1 MEEAMCP
8 ICMDTMFP
16 VEDVTHSFCQ
26 PVAHFCH
33 RDCWNA
39 QTGGQKLHCMMCRQ
53 REVGEMELIMI
64 CEAFALDEGDIE
76 VVEQLPPFA
85 RQLLRAW
92 QLGQIDDL
100 ESHLESLY
108 KPWR

>member
-16 VEDVTHSFCQ
+16 VEDVTYSFCQ

-39 QTGGQKLHCMMCRQ
+39 QTEDQKLHCMICRQ
-53 REVGEMELIMI
+53 REVGEREFIMI
-64 CEAFALDEGDIE
+64 GAAFAINDEEIE
-76 VVEQLPPFA
+76 VVEQLPPFV
-85 RQLLRAW
+85 RQLLHAW

-100 ESHLESLY
+100 RSHLESLY